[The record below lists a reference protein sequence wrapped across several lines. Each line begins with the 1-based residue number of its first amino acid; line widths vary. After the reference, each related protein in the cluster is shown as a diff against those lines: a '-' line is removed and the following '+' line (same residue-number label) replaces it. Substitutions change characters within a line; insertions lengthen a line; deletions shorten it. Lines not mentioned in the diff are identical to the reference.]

1 MYAFF
6 ILFSTFISQGHLVS
20 GTIVDEN
27 GTPLPGVTVVEENTA
42 NGVVSNLDGNYVL
55 TTRSPESSLTISYLG
70 FDTQTIAVN
79 GRRYLD
85 IILK

>member
-1 MYAFF
+1 MKIKSHF
-6 ILFSTFISQGHLVS
+6 ISVCSFLFYFQQLFSQGHLVS

-55 TTRSPESSLTISYLG
+55 TTRSPWLFLE
-70 FDTQTIAVN
+70 N
-79 GRRYLD
+79 GLSRSKYKNSRSN
-85 IILK
+85 